1 MKHIKLYEEFLGDSI
16 NEGLSS
22 VLYHAT
28 SLIGAESILRQD
40 RFQLANIVATKA
52 ERRLQKEFYF
62 ISFARSLTSEF
73 IRFLHPSTGDVI
85 FKIDGDSLSKNYKGS
100 PVNYWSGTSKR
111 ELEDRLVLDT
121 PIIEGAKRFIQEI
134 YIYVGG
140 KDSNNEIGL
149 LSESEQSFIRKIVI
163 SAKKSDIPVFIYKR
177 KIDLISRNKANS
189 ISLDDLDLSG
199 QYWYRYNINWESKAT
214 NPWLFILYKM
224 YITNKKEELMKSL
237 TATERQ
243 QLENFY
249 VNILKWNASNDIESD
264 YVRHVKSQ
272 IERSV
277 DNISKTNSTI
287 SNKII
292 SIMKREGWTSIEEF
306 FNAMKE
312 KWQLEFFNPIE
323 DFTQA

>member
-1 MKHIKLYEEFLGDSI
+1 MKWIKLYEEFLGDNI

-73 IRFLHPSTGDVI
+73 TRFLYPSTGDVI

-140 KDSNNEIGL
+140 KDSNNEIGF

-177 KIDLISRNKANS
+177 QIDLISRNKANS
-189 ISLDDLDLSG
+189 ISVEDLDLSG
-199 QYWYRYNINWESKAT
+199 QYWYRYNINWESKA
-214 NPWLFILYKM
+214 NPWLFLLYKM
-224 YITNKKEELMKSL
+224 YITNKKEELIQSL
-237 TATERQ
+237 TATEKEK
-243 QLENFY
+243 LENFY
-249 VNILKWNASNDIESD
+249 VDIPRGYTSIDMEINYVKNVILDIE
-264 YVRHVKSQ
+264 R
-272 IERSV
+272 
-277 DNISKTNSTI
+277 NIDSLSKTNSSI

-292 SIMKREGWTSIEEF
+292 SIMKREGWKSIEEF

-312 KWQLEFFNPIE
+312 KWQLEFFNSVE
-323 DFTQA
+323 DLNAM

>member
-1 MKHIKLYEEFLGDSI
+1 MKWIKLYEEFLEDNI

-73 IRFLHPSTGDVI
+73 TRFLYPSTGDVI

-140 KDSNNEIGL
+140 KDSNNEIGF

-189 ISLDDLDLSG
+189 ISLEDLDLSG
-199 QYWYRYNINWESKAT
+199 QYWYRYNINWESKA
-214 NPWLFILYKM
+214 NPWLFVLYNM
-224 YITNKKEELMKSL
+224 YITDKKEELMKYL
-237 TATERQ
+237 TATEREK
-243 QLENFY
+243 LEDFY
-249 VNILKWNASNDIESD
+249 VNIPRGHASNDMEINYVKNVILDIE
-264 YVRHVKSQ
+264 KS
-272 IERSV
+272 I

-292 SIMKREGWTSIEEF
+292 SIMKREGWKSIEEF

-312 KWQLEFFNPIE
+312 KWQLEFFSPIE
-323 DFTQA
+323 DLNVI

>member
-1 MKHIKLYEEFLGDSI
+1 MKWIKLYEEFLGDAI

-28 SLIGAESILRQD
+28 SLSGAESILRQD

-73 IRFLHPSTGDVI
+73 TRFFYPSTGDVI

-140 KDSNNEIGL
+140 KDSNNEIGF

-189 ISLDDLDLSG
+189 ISLEDLDLSG
-199 QYWYRYNINWESKAT
+199 QYWYRYNINWESKA
-214 NPWLFILYKM
+214 NPWLFILYNM
-224 YITNKKEELMKSL
+224 YITNKKEELMKYL
-237 TATERQ
+237 TATEREK
-243 QLENFY
+243 LEDFY
-249 VNILKWNASNDIESD
+249 INIPRGHASNDMEINYVKNVILDIE
-264 YVRHVKSQ
+264 KS
-272 IERSV
+272 I

-323 DFTQA
+323 DFTES

>member
-1 MKHIKLYEEFLGDSI
+1 MKHIKLYEEFLGDNI

-73 IRFLHPSTGDVI
+73 TRFLYPSTGDVI

-140 KDSNNEIGL
+140 KDSNNEIGF
-149 LSESEQSFIRKIVI
+149 LSESEQSFIRKIII

-177 KIDLISRNKANS
+177 KIDLISRNKENS
-189 ISLDDLDLSG
+189 ISLEDLDLSG
-199 QYWYRYNINWESKAT
+199 QYWYRYNINWESKA
-214 NPWLFILYKM
+214 NPWLFILYNM
-224 YITNKKEELMKSL
+224 YITNKKEELMKYL
-237 TATERQ
+237 TATEREK
-243 QLENFY
+243 LENFFA
-249 VNILKWNASNDIESD
+249 NIPQGHASNDMEIN
-264 YVRHVKSQ
+264 YVKNVILD
-272 IERSV
+272 IERNI

-292 SIMKREGWTSIEEF
+292 SIMKREGWKSIEEF

-312 KWQLEFFNPIE
+312 KWQLEFFSPIE
-323 DFTQA
+323 DLNVM

>member
-1 MKHIKLYEEFLGDSI
+1 MKWIKLYEEFLGDNI

-73 IRFLHPSTGDVI
+73 TRFLYPSTGDVI

-140 KDSNNEIGL
+140 KDSNNEIGF

-199 QYWYRYNINWESKAT
+199 QYWYRYNINWESKA
-214 NPWLFILYKM
+214 NPWLFILYNM
-224 YITNKKEELMKSL
+224 YITNKKEELMKYL
-237 TATERQ
+237 TATEREK
-243 QLENFY
+243 LENFY
-249 VNILKWNASNDIESD
+249 ANIPRGHASNDMEINYVKNVILDIE
-264 YVRHVKSQ
+264 KS
-272 IERSV
+272 I

-323 DFTQA
+323 DFTEA